1 MDFEKTYK
9 RLNAAQREAVDQI
22 DGPVLVIAGPGTG
35 KTQLLSARVA
45 HILRETDTLAQNI
58 LCLTFTESG
67 ASNMRERLTGFIGQD
82 AYDAGISTYHAFG
95 GDLIRRFPEYFG
107 QTRLQEPVD
116 QLGKRELVAEIVEQ
130 MSYLNPLKQTRHH
143 LGDLMSTISE
153 VKRALLTSED
163 LTAIAHE
170 NSVFIDSAGRQIA
183 EIFSD
188 FVAMRGKLEKLV
200 PYFVQTLEV
209 LQSFAQKPSTNP
221 QFGSLAAIA
230 ADQLEAALVR
240 AEELGKATP
249 LTGWKNSWLAKNA
262 DNKFILN
269 GELENKRMSAL
280 AEVLKQYQNA
290 LEQRG
295 LYDFDDMIIRSISA
309 LEQNNDLRYTLHEQY
324 QYLLLDEFQD
334 TNAAQ
339 LKLVQLLTD
348 NPVNEG
354 RPNVLAVGDDD
365 QAIYAFQGAQYSNML
380 DFYKLYDD
388 VKVINLTENYRSHAH
403 ILETAHNVAQQIDAR
418 LHHSFDS
425 MSKVLTAANS
435 ELTNATIERH
445 EFISEIAE
453 YDWIASEI
461 ESLIKGGVEAS
472 EIAVLAPRHKY
483 LEPLVPYLN
492 SRNVAVHYEKR
503 ENILETPVVKQLAT
517 MSKLLVALKQGN
529 TQLESSLWPEVLSF
543 PFWGIPTSAIWK
555 LSWEVNDDRENLT
568 WTKALLENTTL
579 HQVALF
585 FLSLANKV
593 ETNTLEDMLDFLI
606 GAKPVSTNELDA
618 PEVTSPLKHYYSGK
632 EVQQTNPEL
641 FYETLSHLTVL
652 RQKLRDH
659 QASAN
664 EVLKLAD
671 LLHFIELYELAD
683 ERMINTSPYNQNV
696 EAVQLMTVYKAK
708 GLEFKHVFLPRCHD
722 DVWGESSRGS
732 SNKISLPTNLA
743 PIRHAGAN
751 QDERLRL
758 FFVAITRAK
767 IGLYLSSFQTSYS
780 GKQTKRLKYLDEQAQ
795 ADGTFKTL
803 ALPQSAQTPR
813 VNSEE
818 SIAIESLETNWQHTH
833 REGIAT
839 AQLDDLL
846 QSRISKYILSPTHLN
861 AFVDLQYCGPTQF
874 FFNTILRFPQGPTA
888 DGQFGNAIH
897 ETLEWVQYQ
906 LNEHGVIPE
915 EPKTLEYFAKQMK
928 AKRLNEEETSR
939 LLERGY
945 NALKAYLNAKKNTFK
960 VGEVAEHNFRNEGVF
975 VDEVH
980 LGGKID
986 RMEIDTANKTIV
998 VVDYKTGK
1006 SYEKWS
1012 SELKLHK
1019 YKQQLYC
1026 YKLLIEGS
1034 HTYKG
1039 YTVTKGRLD
1048 FVEPDPNG
1056 KINSLELEF
1065 KDAELERTKLLLTAM
1080 WARVKRLDFP
1090 ETSEFDETLS
1100 GVKKFEDWLIENSH
1114 YEDKKI

>member
-1 MDFEKTYK
+1 MDFKKAYQ
-9 RLNAAQREAVDQI
+9 RLNNAQREAVDQI

-45 HILRETDTLAQNI
+45 HILQETDTLAQNI

-82 AYDAGISTYHAFG
+82 AYDVGISTYHAFG

-107 QTRLQEPVD
+107 QTRMQEPVD
-116 QLGKRELVAEIVEQ
+116 QLGKREIIAEIVEQ

-143 LGDLMSTISE
+143 LGDLMSTVSE

-163 LTAIAHE
+163 LRQIAHE
-170 NSVFIDSAGRQIA
+170 NTVFIGSAGPQIA
-183 EIFSD
+183 EIFAS
-188 FVAMRGKLEKLV
+188 FVAMRGKLERLL
-200 PYFVQTLEV
+200 PYFMQTLEV
-209 LQSFAQKPSTNP
+209 IQSFSEKPATHQK
-221 QFGSLAAIA
+221 FGSLAAIA
-230 ADQLEAALVR
+230 GDELEAAI
-240 AEELGKATP
+240 AKAQELGKATP
-249 LTGWKNSWLAKNA
+249 LTSWKNNWLAKNA
-262 DNKFILN
+262 DNKFILS
-269 GELENKRMSAL
+269 GELENKRVSSL
-280 AEVLKQYQNA
+280 AEVLNAYQEE
-290 LEQRG
+290 LEKRG
-295 LYDFDDMIIRSISA
+295 LYDFDDMIIRSIGA
-309 LEQNNDLRYTLHEQY
+309 LEENADLKYTLQEQY

-339 LKLVQLLTD
+339 LRLVQLLTD

-380 DFYKLYDD
+380 DFYNLFND
-388 VKVINLTENYRSHAH
+388 VKVVNLTENYRSHSN

-418 LHHSFDS
+418 LHHSFDG
-425 MSKVLTAANS
+425 MSKVLSAANK
-435 ELTNATIERH
+435 ELATSTIERH
-445 EFISEIAE
+445 EFLSEIAE
-453 YDWIASEI
+453 YEWIASEI
-461 ESLIKGGVEAS
+461 ESLVKGGVEAS

-492 SRNVAVHYEKR
+492 SRSIAVHYEKR
-503 ENILETPVVKQLAT
+503 ENILEAPVVQQLVT
-517 MSKLLVALKQGN
+517 MSRLLVALKDGN

-543 PFWGIPTSAIWK
+543 PFWGIPTSVIWK
-555 LSWEVNDDRENLT
+555 LSWEVNDDKEDLT
-568 WTKALLENTTL
+568 WTKALLENKML
-579 HQVALF
+579 IQIALL

-593 ETNTLEDMLDFLI
+593 ASSTLEDMLDFLI
-606 GAKPVSTNELDA
+606 GSKAVATNEPEA
-618 PEVTSPLKHYYSGK
+618 PEVTSPLKRYYSGA
-632 EVQQTNPEL
+632 EVQHSNPEL

-659 QASAN
+659 QASTR
-664 EVLKLAD
+664 EVLKLPD

-696 EAVQLMTVYKAK
+696 EAVQLMTVFKAK
-708 GLEFKHVFLPRCHD
+708 GLEFKYVFLPRCHD
-722 DVWGESSRGS
+722 DVWGESSRGN
-732 SNKISLPTNLA
+732 SNKISLPKNLA

-767 IGLYLSSFQTSYS
+767 IGLYLSSFQTTYS

-795 ADGTFKTL
+795 TDGTFKTL
-803 ALPQSAQTPR
+803 VLPESAQIPR
-813 VNSEE
+813 VNHE
-818 SIAIESLETNWQHTH
+818 ESLEIKSLETSWQQKHLG
-833 REGIAT
+833 GIAT
-839 AQLDDLL
+839 TQLKDLL
-846 QSRISKYILSPTHLN
+846 QSRISNYKLSPTHLN

-888 DGQFGNAIH
+888 DGQFGNAVH

-906 LNEHGVIPE
+906 LNEHSELPVESKI
-915 EPKTLEYFAKQMK
+915 LDYFKKQMQS
-928 AKRLNEEETSR
+928 KRLSSEETLR
-939 LLERGY
+939 LQERGIS
-945 NALKAYLNAKKNTFK
+945 ALKAYIQSRARGFK
-960 VGEVAEHNFRNEGVF
+960 IGEVAEHNFRNEGVF
-975 VDEVH
+975 INDVH
-980 LGGKID
+980 LAGKID
-986 RMEIDTANKTIV
+986 RMEIDKANKTIV

-1006 SYEKWS
+1006 SYDKWS

-1034 HTYKG
+1034 HTYSG
-1039 YTVTKGRLD
+1039 YTVAKGRLD
-1048 FVEPDPNG
+1048 FIEPDPNG

-1065 KDAELERTKLLLTAM
+1065 KEADLERTKLLLQAM
-1080 WARVKRLDFP
+1080 WSRVKNLDFP
-1090 ETSEFDETLS
+1090 DTSEFDETLT

-1114 YEDKKI
+1114 LSN